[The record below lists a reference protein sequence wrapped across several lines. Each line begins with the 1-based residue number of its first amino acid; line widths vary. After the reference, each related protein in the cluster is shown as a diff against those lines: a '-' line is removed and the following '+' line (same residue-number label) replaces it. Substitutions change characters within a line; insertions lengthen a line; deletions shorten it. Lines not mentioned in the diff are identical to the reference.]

1 MTSPM
6 RSNLHTLGN
15 HRQMSVGKLQE
26 GEHGQQSYP
35 SMPQHYGGQDS
46 RSKEYYN

>member
-6 RSNLHTLGN
+6 RSNLYTLGN

-26 GEHGQQSYP
+26 GEYSQANYP
-35 SMPQHYGGQDS
+35 SMP
-46 RSKEYYN
+46 